1 MQIRIVLACP
11 WLSLKMMVFALN
23 AFCFELSIASSTVNL
38 LYSPQALQNWSQSC
52 RGSPTSCYV
61 PGCRSKR
68 ANLARLRP
76 NLTFF
81 NDQQQQQKLQPALL
95 ASFLSLSYTR
105 LWTCKVRT
113 EENKNSLCYGGK
125 SPKLYCNHPVLWVGV
140 VAWKLKGLPGWSRAL
155 REGDDGRLQAGDEGR
170 RIQQS

>member
-1 MQIRIVLACP
+1 M
-11 WLSLKMMVFALN
+11 
-23 AFCFELSIASSTVNL
+23 
-38 LYSPQALQNWSQSC
+38 
-52 RGSPTSCYV
+52 
-61 PGCRSKR
+61 R

-125 SPKLYCNHPVLWVGV
+125 SPKLYCNHPVFSVGV
-140 VAWKLKGLPGWSRAL
+140 VTFIQSGSTKPIFHPDHPSGCMAVTRGSMQIENCLVQWANCLYSRVFIRFPAS
-155 REGDDGRLQAGDEGR
+155 RFNM
-170 RIQQS
+170 IIV

>member
-1 MQIRIVLACP
+1 M
-11 WLSLKMMVFALN
+11 
-23 AFCFELSIASSTVNL
+23 
-38 LYSPQALQNWSQSC
+38 
-52 RGSPTSCYV
+52 
-61 PGCRSKR
+61 R

-113 EENKNSLCYGGK
+113 EEKKTSLCYGGK
-125 SPKLYCNHPVLWVGV
+125 SPKLHCNPPVFWDGV
-140 VAWKLKGLPGWSRAL
+140 VILAPEHKKTRLAGHMPYVVAVRLVSLNLVHGHFKRWLAAIVGIGLHAQPDCVATTGFHNKVSTVPESPWP
-155 REGDDGRLQAGDEGR
+155 ERLVEQKFE
-170 RIQQS
+170 IQIQIF

>member
-1 MQIRIVLACP
+1 MPIRVVLACP
-11 WLSLKMMVFALN
+11 WLSLKMMVFALR
-23 AFCFELSIASSTVNL
+23 AFCFELSIESSTVNL

-81 NDQQQQQKLQPALL
+81 NGQQQQQKLLPALL
-95 ASFLSLSYTR
+95 ASFVSLSYTR

-113 EENKNSLCYGGK
+113 KGHNDLQCYDGK
-125 SPKLYCNHPVLWVGV
+125 CPKLYCNPLLFWDGV
-140 VAWKLKGLPGWSRAL
+140 VNEGVATMNGFLRA
-155 REGDDGRLQAGDEGR
+155 A
-170 RIQQS
+170 S